1 MMKNIILT
9 RFIHLKKHWVSFI
22 FWLILPLIGTIT
34 IIQMADEL
42 GEDSKIPVG
51 MVLEESTTQA
61 LALYQSIQD
70 NSLLAVEKLNENEAL
85 NKLEK
90 HELDSVFIIKKGYE
104 ESIKQGN
111 RNRLVTS
118 YHSNLSFAYTT
129 VKEMIVSLVQQ
140 DTGRSKAAYIVND
153 LSEEY
158 HQKEKW
164 TWDEIVETSEI
175 VQEEENLLNNSFSY
189 SEVNQTNEK
198 PTDALLNPWGIWA
211 VLSVLCSLFIF
222 DWVVKERITPTR
234 QRFFFLKISHHGY
247 LIRNLVI
254 YTIILFLVDIVFF
267 LIINQL
273 YTTKNIN
280 FILTLLSFKL
290 MILLGSFLVA
300 LCFRK
305 LFNYY
310 SFSVVLTLIIA
321 IISGAVFPI
330 KDITSLYQNIA
341 WLNPFHAFLSEDIT
355 FIWTI
360 ILTIFTIVWYFR
372 EENDRNA

>member
-1 MMKNIILT
+1 MKNTILT
-9 RFIHLKKHWVSFI
+9 RFIHLKKHWLSFI

-34 IIQMADEL
+34 IIQIADEL

-51 MVLEESTTQA
+51 MVLEESTRQSLT
-61 LALYQSIQD
+61 LYKSIQD
-70 NSLLAVEKLNENEAL
+70 NSLLAVEKLNEDEAL
-85 NKLEK
+85 KKLEK

-104 ESIKQGN
+104 ESIRQGN

-129 VKEMIVSLVQQ
+129 VKEMIVSLIQQ
-140 DTGRSKAAYIVND
+140 DTGRSKTAYIVND

-158 HQKEKW
+158 YQKDKW
-164 TWDEIVETSEI
+164 TWDEIVKTSEI
-175 VQEEENLLNNSFSY
+175 VQEEENLLKNSFSY
-189 SEVNQTNEK
+189 SDINQTNER

-222 DWVVKERITPTR
+222 DWVVKERTASTR
-234 QRFFFLKISHHGY
+234 QRFFFLNISHHRY
-247 LIRNLVI
+247 LLRNLVI
-254 YTIILFLVDIVFF
+254 YTIILFLVDIVSFMM
-267 LIINQL
+267 INQV
-273 YTTKNIN
+273 YTAKNIN

-310 SFSVVLTLIIA
+310 SFSVALTLIIA
-321 IISGAVFPI
+321 IMSGAIFPI
-330 KDITSLYQNIA
+330 KDITSFYQNFT
-341 WLNPFHAFLSEDIT
+341 WLNPFHAFLAEEIT
-355 FIWTI
+355 MIWTI
-360 ILTIFTIVWYFR
+360 ILTAFTIVWYFR
-372 EENDRNA
+372 KENDRNA